1 MNVEAFTFDLQY
13 SYSIS
18 ISTTMKIALVHDH
31 FTQDGGAERVADAL
45 AEIFPGSPM
54 FALIAY
60 KKLLAKKRIRT
71 SFLQQ
76 MPFSRKKIQ
85 WYLPLMPAAAE
96 SLDLTGFDTVI
107 SSSSMFAKGVLT
119 NPGTTHICY
128 CHTPPRFLWS
138 DRLNYL
144 RELNYNSLVKGI
156 APMLLT
162 NLRQWDKSA
171 ADRVDFFI
179 SNSITTQK
187 RIKKYYNRDSQVIY
201 PPVDT
206 EKFKISG
213 NQDDYFLAGGRL
225 VGYKRFDLVVEA
237 FNRLNMPLKIFGT
250 GPLFDLLKSKA
261 KKNVEFLG
269 KVSEPEKIRLLQ
281 DCRAFINPQEEDFGI
296 TAVEAMAAGR
306 PVIAYR
312 KGGAVETVVE
322 NETGVFFDDQ
332 CWEEIADRVIRFD
345 SKRFD
350 PGKIRMQAMTFDKSV
365 FGEKIL
371 KYIGEIHNG

>member
-1 MNVEAFTFDLQY
+1 
-13 SYSIS
+13 
-18 ISTTMKIALVHDH
+18 MKIALVHDH

-54 FALIAY
+54 FALIADN
-60 KKLLAKKRIRT
+60 KLSAKKGIRT
-71 SFLQQ
+71 SFLQK

-96 SLDLTGFDTVI
+96 SLDLAGFDTVI

-156 APMLLT
+156 APVLLS

-179 SNSITTQK
+179 SNSKTTQE
-187 RIKKYYNRDSQVIY
+187 RVKKYYNRDSEVIY

-206 EKFKISG
+206 EKFNVSG
-213 NQDDYFLAGGRL
+213 SPGKYFLAGGRL
-225 VGYKRFDLVVEA
+225 VGYKRFDLLVNA

-250 GPLFDLLKSKA
+250 GPLLQKLKSAA

-269 KVSEPEKIRLLQ
+269 KIGENEKIRLMA
-281 DCRAFINPQEEDFGI
+281 DCRAFLNPQEEDFGI

-322 NETGVFFDDQ
+322 NETGVFFDEQ
-332 CWEEIADRVIRFD
+332 CWEEIADKVIRFD
-345 SKRFD
+345 SERFD
-350 PGKIRMQAMTFDKSV
+350 PEKIRQQAMKFDKRV
-365 FGEKIL
+365 FGEAML
-371 KYIGEIHNG
+371 KFIVEIPTPKSETKFKNG